1 MAPAAMPPAAAGRV
15 NQSCS
20 PQPCVF
26 TGFSLALQY
35 LKGRRSWR
43 AAPYLG
49 GAPYRNE
56 AGAVAELKRW
66 TGQDFGRD
74 AKAWGKWLRKNR
86 SVCYRDPPIGPRI
99 RISKQA
105 RLRMQ
110 REYDEALKMLSMRPS
125 QKPPLRRSAGR

>member
-1 MAPAAMPPAAAGRV
+1 MRV
-15 NQSCS
+15 HRI
-20 PQPCVF
+20 
-26 TGFSLALQY
+26 SLALQY

-56 AGAVAELKRW
+56 AAAVAELKRW
-66 TGQDFGRD
+66 TTQDFGRD

-86 SVCYRDPPIGPRI
+86 WVYYRDPPPGPRI
-99 RISKQA
+99 RMTKQA

-110 REYDEALKMLSMRPS
+110 RDCDEAMRQVRSWPS
-125 QKPPLRRSAGR
+125 QTPPLRHREAD